1 MNIIRAFAIAVALF
15 LLSTSM
21 ISAQDL
27 SKYRNFSLGAHLA
40 DVSKQINETP
50 ADVTIIHKTPA
61 LIQEMTWWPV
71 PSNVSPSKSEPVEEI
86 RFSFY
91 NGELY
96 RIAATYNNV
105 STQGL
110 TPEDMVKAISTQY
123 GAATLAVVE
132 ANPPASVGYSNMQK
146 PIASWQDSQNS
157 LTLSRS
163 PLSTAFQLVLY
174 SKQLNG
180 QADAAIAEASQ
191 QERDDAPQLEAAR
204 AKTAADE
211 LETERQNNLKTFHP

>member
-1 MNIIRAFAIAVALF
+1 MNIIRESTISLALF
-15 LLSTSM
+15 LLSTSV

-50 ADVTIIHKTPA
+50 ADVNIIHKTPA

-71 PSNVSPSKSEPVEEI
+71 PSNASPSKSEPVEEI

-110 TPEDMVKAISTQY
+110 TPEDMVKAISAQY
-123 GAATLAVVE
+123 GAATLSVAE

-146 PIASWQDSQNS
+146 PIAFWQDSQDS

-163 PLSTAFQLVLY
+163 PLSTAFQLVLF

-180 QADAAIAEASQ
+180 QADAAIAEAAK

-211 LETERQNNLKTFHP
+211 LETERQNNLKTFRP